1 MKQETALSLLK
12 QGKNIFLT
20 GQAGAGKTYVINQ
33 YVNWL
38 RKHSIEP
45 AVTASTGIAATHIG
59 GVTIHSWSGLGILNM
74 VSDQDLD
81 DLLSREHLWKK
92 VLNTHILIID
102 EISMIGPGFLDGVD
116 RVCRAI
122 REKPDVAFGGIQVIF
137 SGDFFQ
143 LPPVVRRGQV
153 EPGTKPKRYAW
164 QSTAWLDADIVPCYL
179 STQFRQSDDD
189 SLLRILNDIRDGE
202 ATEDSLADLKER
214 FNVPFDEKN
223 PPIRLYTHNAD
234 VDSIN
239 QKQLDQLEE
248 LPHFF
253 EATTRGS
260 KANIAILEKG
270 CMANMN
276 LELKVGAIVMF
287 IKNNHEKNY
296 ANGSMG
302 VITEFDTHSG
312 YPLVDLYSGGTI
324 LASPD
329 TWAIE
334 QDGKSKAE
342 LHQIPLRLAWAIT
355 IHKSQG
361 MSLDAAEIDLT
372 NCFEMGQGY
381 VALSRVRSLDGLYLK
396 GFNATATQMDPL
408 TIRVDGR
415 FQELSEENEN
425 KLQELDDEQL
435 QENIDNF
442 IEQSGGS
449 LEEVEYVSK
458 KEKDLTSTY
467 EKTHV
472 LVDMKMSLED
482 MAKERGLAVGTIMGH
497 IMALKQRGLDID
509 TDYIEVDESLV
520 ETVRDAYDELL
531 QSDEEGLFD
540 LQGQMKLKPIFKML
554 DGEVDYD
561 DIKLA
566 LVKIV

>member
-1 MKQETALSLLK
+1 MKQETALALLK
-12 QGKNIFLT
+12 QGKNVFLT

-33 YVNWL
+33 YTNWL
-38 RKHSIEP
+38 RTHNIDP
-45 AVTASTGIAATHIG
+45 AITASTGIAATHIG
-59 GVTIHSWSGLGILNM
+59 GTTIHSWSGLGILNR
-74 VSDQDLD
+74 VTDQDLD
-81 DLLSREHLWKK
+81 DLLSREHLWKRIA
-92 VLNTHILIID
+92 NTHVLVID
-102 EISMIGPGFLDGVD
+102 EISMIGPDFLDGID

-122 REKPDVAFGGIQVIF
+122 REKPDVAFGGIQVVF

-143 LPPVVRRGQV
+143 LPPVVRRDQV
-153 EPGTKPKRYAW
+153 DPNRKQKRYAW
-164 QSTAWLDADIVPCYL
+164 QAQSWLDAQIVPCYL
-179 STQFRQSDDD
+179 STQYRQSDDD

-202 ATEDSLADLKER
+202 ATEDSLSDLKER

-239 QKQLDQLEE
+239 QKQLDELEE

-260 KANIAILEKG
+260 KKNIAILEKG
-270 CMANMN
+270 CMAHMN

-302 VITEFDTHSG
+302 VITEFDSHSG

-334 QDGKSKAE
+334 QDGKSTAE
-342 LHQIPLRLAWAIT
+342 INQIPLRLAWAIT

-415 FQELSEENEN
+415 FQELSRDNEVA
-425 KLQELDDEQL
+425 LLALDEEQL

-442 IEQSGGS
+442 VERAGGS

-458 KEKDLTSTY
+458 KDKDLASTY

-472 LVDMKMSLED
+472 LVDLKLSLED
-482 MAKERGLAVGTIMGH
+482 IAKERGLAVGTIIGH
-497 IMALKQRGLDID
+497 IMALKHKGFEINTDHID
-509 TDYIEVDESLV
+509 VDEELV
-520 ETVRDAYDELL
+520 ETVKEAYQELL
-531 QSDEEGLFD
+531 ESDEEGLFD

-554 DGEVDYD
+554 DGEIPYD

-566 LVKIV
+566 LLKIV